1 MLTKLKLALALSAT
15 LITGAIGVAAAQG
28 SGGNDGGNARPRIM
42 AKYDTNGDGVLDANE
57 RAAMRADFQAKHAAR
72 KAKMLAKYD
81 TNHDGVLDANERAA
95 MRTDRAAKQFAKMDT
110 NGDGQIS
117 LAEFQAAKAARG
129 GRGGWRRHHGMKP
142 GFSQGAPGQGPAEGP
157 AQ

>member
-15 LITGAIGVAAAQG
+15 LITGAVGIAAAQ
-28 SGGNDGGNARPRIM
+28 SGPDNNGPVRQAILQ
-42 AKYDTNGDGVLDANE
+42 KYDTNGDGVLDANE
-57 RAAMRADFQAKHAAR
+57 RAAMRADFQAKRAAH

-81 TNHDGVLDANERAA
+81 TNHDGKLEPDERAA
-95 MRTDRAAKQFAKMDT
+95 MRADRAAKQFAKMDT
-110 NGDGQIS
+110 NGDGQVT
-117 LAEFQAAKAARG
+117 LAEFQAFKAARG